1 VRILF
6 SSGPMYGH
14 VNTILPLALAARD
27 AGHAVVLATG
37 PELVAPVAAHGL
49 DTWSIGWTHEESG
62 GRAALSPEYFVITGR
77 RRAADLV
84 PRAVAWGPDLVIHEE
99 MELAGAVAAA
109 VTGARHAIHGL
120 GVMLPAWVWEGMAP
134 VVAELAGP
142 RGGDGAV
149 FDATYLRI
157 SPPSLEADGAEQW
170 ADVRL
175 LRPAFGRPVDG
186 ERLSEELTA
195 FLGRG
200 DEPVVHLTLG
210 TVFHETPG
218 VLATALAGLRRLAV
232 RVVVT
237 TGPGVDPASLG
248 PQPANVV
255 VVPYVP
261 HGLLLPAC
269 ALVVSHGGAGIMF
282 GALTHGLPQLLLP
295 QGADQPANAA
305 ACVAAGV
312 AEALAPEAVSAA
324 AVSDAAARLLA
335 DADVARRAAA
345 IRDELAAMPG
355 PDEVLRGLIDEV
367 VAAA

>member
-6 SSGPMYGH
+6 TSGPMYGH

-27 AGHAVVLATG
+27 AGHDVVVATG
-37 PELVAPVAAHGL
+37 PELVAHVAAHGL
-49 DTWSIGWTHEESG
+49 ATWSIGWTHEASG
-62 GRAALSPEYFVITGR
+62 GRAALSPEYFVTTGR
-77 RRAADLV
+77 QRAADLV
-84 PRAVAWGPDLVIHEE
+84 PLAVAWAPDVVVHEE

-120 GVMLPAWVWEGMAP
+120 GVMLPRWVWDGMAP
-134 VVAELAGP
+134 VAAELARP
-142 RGGDGAV
+142 ARAAV

-157 SPPSLEADGAEQW
+157 SPSSLPAEAADQW

-175 LRPAFGRPVDG
+175 LRPAFGRPAAD
-186 ERLSEELTA
+186 ERLADDLVA
-195 FLGRG
+195 FLVAGA
-200 DEPVVHLTLG
+200 DPVVHLTLG
-210 TVFHETPG
+210 TVFHESPG
-218 VLATALAGLRRLAV
+218 VLATALAGVRRLPV

-248 PQPANVV
+248 PQPANVA

-261 HGLLLPAC
+261 HAILLPSC

-282 GALTHGLPQLLLP
+282 GALAHGLPQLLLP

-305 ACVAAGV
+305 ACAEAGV
-312 AEALAPEAVSAA
+312 AEVLSPDELTTSAVAA
-324 AVSDAAARLLA
+324 AAGRLLA
-335 DADVARRAAA
+335 APEVARRAAA
-345 IRDELAAMPG
+345 IGAEMAAMPG
-355 PDEVLRGLIDEV
+355 PGEVLRGLTDDA